1 LPRICVVSPLF
12 VLFVRSSQRGRG
24 PDAYEAGGSARPGAL
39 TGLALIGPLSTVVRP
54 EVAAAAPNDFVTMS
68 DGVSIAVNVRMPT
81 NYVPGQRYPTVFEMS
96 GYDGGSAN
104 RGTLAKDVGVP
115 PGTPVPVDDSRQ
127 LTDYLN
133 GEYVTVHASVRGNG
147 CSSGEFDLFS
157 WRSALD
163 GSAPGV
169 NTILQGPDTPTRIML
184 PMAPLRGVRLGPPL
198 PCGAQEAVRCVEQP
212 G

>member
-1 LPRICVVSPLF
+1 VRGTRTVRRLLGVV
-12 VLFVRSSQRGRG
+12 
-24 PDAYEAGGSARPGAL
+24 AA
-39 TGLALIGPLSTVVRP
+39 LALVGPLSSVARP
-54 EVAAAAPNDFVTMS
+54 DVAAAAPTGYVTMS

-81 NYVPGQRYPTVFEMS
+81 NYVPGLRYPTVFEMS

-104 RGTLAKDVGVP
+104 GGTLAKDVGVP

-133 GEYVTVHASVRGNG
+133 GEYVTVHASVRGTG

-163 GSAPGV
+163 ARRSSTTGSRTSRGRTAPSASSATRTGV
-169 NTILQGPDTPTRIML
+169 SPVSWWRRRNRSI
-184 PMAPLRGVRLGPPL
+184 
-198 PCGAQEAVRCVEQP
+198 
-212 G
+212 